1 CDQTPPANLSHGL
14 LHGSSISGDTFHMFQ
29 RSALVLEV
37 GQVQNEGQ
45 RVLSFPS
52 RKATR
57 EVKEYSQPSWLT
69 DSVELDFNTWIVENF
84 QESKSTDL
92 NCIFFLAKSIITHEH
107 HETKF
112 PKLRLGNSRR

>member
-1 CDQTPPANLSHGL
+1 MFLHVIKLHQQILSHGL
-14 LHGSSISGDTFHMFQ
+14 LHGASISGDTFHMFQ

-45 RVLSFPS
+45 RILSFPS

-57 EVKEYSQPSWLT
+57 EVKDLSQPSWLT

-84 QESKSTDL
+84 QERK
-92 NCIFFLAKSIITHEH
+92 
-107 HETKF
+107 
-112 PKLRLGNSRR
+112 

>member
-1 CDQTPPANLSHGL
+1 
-14 LHGSSISGDTFHMFQ
+14 
-29 RSALVLEV
+29 LEV

-84 QESKSTDL
+84 QECK
-92 NCIFFLAKSIITHEH
+92 
-107 HETKF
+107 
-112 PKLRLGNSRR
+112 